1 MVKTAKKGS
10 NWPTVSKTVDRT
22 PLFSKFKA
30 QTRPAI
36 PPPIIATTGSSET
49 GAVNTTCSWLKVF
62 LRLDLL
68 EVPYDDFLLF
78 LEVGLLLGWDVVQVR
93 VRVLGKKVVRN
104 EGFKG
109 FRGLEMRE
117 EGKEWM
123 EDEVGMVFF
132 WREKEMEYEDKK
144 LWVSTCWVWL
154 VWEGRLYSLLSTLYS
169 LTTHTCFTFFPKT

>member
-1 MVKTAKKGS
+1 MAKTAKKGS

-36 PPPIIATTGSSET
+36 PPPIIATTGSSEM

-93 VRVLGKKVVRN
+93 VRVLGKKVLRN
-104 EGFKG
+104 EGLKG

-132 WREKEMEYEDKK
+132 GGRRKWSMRIKSFGLVLSTRWVWFERG
-144 LWVSTCWVWL
+144 VST
-154 VWEGRLYSLLSTLYS
+154 LYSLLSIYAHMFHLFS
-169 LTTHTCFTFFPKT
+169 